1 MNGMTQSVNNANTF
15 RTPIETQLENAKRE
29 LLDVGLRNPLLNY
42 RTHSQSK
49 DGLSRKPLPRR
60 IEVVEELS
68 KEVLRLLVTDGRKLT
83 FLPKPESEKSND
95 QDDLLA
101 LLPII
106 EDSPEEL
113 FKRQTDSFLQT
124 KLIPQRLETNLL
136 EIFRLA
142 RTLEEERGAN
152 NLFLALGLLKWF
164 EAESSQEPRFAPLL
178 LIPVELERSNVRS
191 KFQMMYSGEEI
202 THNHSLAEKLN
213 EFGITL
219 PVPSD
224 MEALDVTAYFENVKT
239 VIKSQ
244 QGWEVQTDA
253 VHLAFFSFAKFLMYR
268 DLDPANWSSE
278 QKPQD
283 HPILKALL
291 GEGFSF
297 EPSEFLDDNHLD
309 DRLKPADL
317 NHVLDADSSQTV
329 VIHDVRTGRNLVVEG
344 PPGTGKSQTI
354 TNMIADGVARG
365 KRVLFVAEKMAA
377 LEVVKRRLD
386 SVGLGDACLELH
398 SHKTNKKAVLAE
410 LKHTLEISQPSQKIA
425 QSKLEELTKV
435 REQLNAYAS
444 VVNTP
449 MSSSGITPI
458 RAFGELQQLHDS
470 FENTVLPLEERI
482 LLRWNPDDLER
493 KQQLLSRL
501 SNWLLNYG
509 QPSQHPFWGSQKTV
523 FTPLEQRDIQ
533 LTVTQALE
541 ATKRLQQSAQVVSKE
556 LQHLPNSLNYSDAR
570 QLAAVV
576 AKASRAPDLNGILLE
591 PDNWV
596 QSSSQI
602 TAILKHGQ
610 DLQQLHKRFDA
621 QLEANS
627 WGQDVREEYDTI
639 KMRGTSMFRV
649 FFSAYRKA
657 QLRLRSLYK
666 GQPDRDLDKQLEVL
680 KAILHEKQLSTDFA
694 AGITVG
700 AMFFGVHWKGH
711 NSQFEK
717 LQVIADW
724 VSTMHQEM
732 LSGVLPDWTIQFL
745 SNTPKINDANALVE
759 LENAIVA
766 FEPAIQKALV
776 MLELDEN
783 VRFGEDNPLISQ
795 PLKKL
800 EGLLAA
806 WESQIPE
813 LQPMTRY
820 TVLADELKKEDLGAA
835 HQTALEKPELAEHLQ
850 ELLRRAW
857 LEAHLAQTYHEH
869 PILAQ
874 FDQAE
879 QDALVTRF
887 RELDEMSYRFNRS
900 NIAKIH
906 WGNLPNLQANIGQGS
921 VLKRQFELKARHMP
935 IRKLIANAGNIIQ
948 KLKPVF
954 MMSPLSIANFLAP
967 GTLEFDLVIFDEAS
981 QVKPADAFGAILRG
995 KQIVVVGDSKQLPP
1009 TSFFERMISGEETDW
1024 EFEDSATADIPSILG
1039 LFRSKNCDKQM
1050 LRWHYRSRHESLIA
1064 VSNRLFYDNKL
1075 VIFPSSG
1082 TNLENVGLKFRYLP
1096 HTIYDRGGSRAN
1108 LEEAKAVAQA
1118 VFEHIK
1124 TQSNVGL
1131 GVVTFSMA
1139 QQRAIEDQLEL
1150 LRRVHPESEAFF
1162 NTNSPEPF
1170 FVKNLENVQGDE
1182 RDVIFISVGYGFD
1195 AARKLTMN
1203 FGPVNKKDGEKRL
1216 NVLFTRA
1223 RERCEV
1229 FSNFTADQLSTT
1241 SDSPAG
1247 VRALKTYL
1255 HQAQTGKTELPI
1267 ETAREPD
1274 SPFEVSVCD
1283 ALIAR
1288 GHAVKTQIGVAG
1300 YFIDLAVVHPEFP
1313 GRYLLGI
1320 ECDGATYH
1328 SARSARDRDRLRQ
1341 RVLENLGWKIHR
1353 IWSTDYFRHP
1363 AREID
1368 RVLEAIERARV
1379 ASPTKLPESEVNS
1392 PIETSTLAQPVS
1404 LERHVQNEIAKYV
1417 MAQLD
1422 VHLGGLELH
1431 EINLNKLATWIE
1443 EVVNVESPIHFEEAV
1458 RRVANSAGVQRLGN
1472 RIRGTFERAVA
1483 SLVRSG
1489 RIQKLGDFLWSS
1501 NMIQAPIRNR
1511 VEQSTPRQFDL
1522 ICDQEITACITR
1534 GIAASFGM
1542 ARGDV
1547 GSTVVRMLGFGR
1559 LTENMQSRIDAIVQ
1573 RLIDEKRLV
1582 LQADQLILPPMS

>member
-1 MNGMTQSVNNANTF
+1 MTQPTNDANTL
-15 RTPIETQLENAKRE
+15 RSPIETQLENARRE

-49 DGLSRKPLPRR
+49 EGLSRKPLPRR

-68 KEVLRLLVTDGRKLT
+68 KEVLQLLVTDGRKLT
-83 FLPKPESEKSND
+83 FLPKPENEGNND
-95 QDDLLA
+95 NDNA
-101 LLPII
+101 LEFLPVI
-106 EDSPEEL
+106 EEPPEEL
-113 FKRQTDSFLQT
+113 LKRQTDSFLQT
-124 KLIPQRLETNLL
+124 KLTPQRLETNLL
-136 EIFRLA
+136 EIFRMA

-191 KFQMMYSGEEI
+191 KFQVMYLGEEVV
-202 THNHSLAEKLN
+202 HNHSLAEKLN

-219 PVPSD
+219 PVPSE
-224 MEALDVTAYFENVKT
+224 MEALDITAYFENVKT
-239 VIKSQ
+239 AIKSH
-244 QGWEVQTDA
+244 QGWEVQIDA

-291 GEGFSF
+291 GDGFSF
-297 EPSEFLDDNHLD
+297 EPSEFSDEDHLD
-309 DRLKPADL
+309 NRLKPADL

-410 LKHTLEISQPSQKIA
+410 LKHTLEISQPNQKIA

-435 REQLNAYAS
+435 REQLNAYSS

-449 MSSSGITPI
+449 MSSSEITPY
-458 RAFGELQQLHDS
+458 RAFGELQQLRDR
-470 FENTVLPLEERI
+470 FDNTVLPLEENI
-482 LLRWNPDDLER
+482 LLHWNPSDLER
-493 KQQLLSRL
+493 KQQLLLNLSR
-501 SNWLLNYG
+501 WLLDHG

-523 FTPLEQRDIQ
+523 YTPLEERDIR
-533 LTVTQALE
+533 LVVTRALE
-541 ATKRLQQSAQVVSKE
+541 ATKHLQQSAQAVSKE
-556 LQHLPNSLNYSDAR
+556 LNLPNSLNYSDTQ
-570 QLAAVV
+570 QLKAAV
-576 AKASRAPDLNGILLE
+576 AKASRAPDLNGVLLE
-591 PDNWV
+591 PEDWAR
-596 QSSSQI
+596 SSNQI
-602 TAILKHGQ
+602 TALLKNGQ
-610 DLQQLHKRFDA
+610 DLQQLHKRFDT
-621 QLEANS
+621 QLEANA
-627 WGQDVREEYDTI
+627 WGQDVNEEYNTLKI
-639 KMRGTSMFRV
+639 HGKSLFKV
-649 FFSAYRKA
+649 LFSAYRKA
-657 QLRLRSLYK
+657 QARLRSLYK

-680 KAILHEKQLSTDFA
+680 KTILREKQLSADFVA
-694 AGITVG
+694 VSAVG
-700 AMFFGVHWKGH
+700 VTLFGGQWKERH
-711 NSQFEK
+711 SQFEM

-724 VSTMHQEM
+724 VQTMHQEIK
-732 LSGVLPDWTIQFL
+732 SKVLPDWMIQFL
-745 SNTPKINDANALVE
+745 SGKSKVNNLNVLAE
-759 LENAIVA
+759 LENAIIA
-766 FEPAIQKALV
+766 FEPAIQKVLR
-776 MLELDEN
+776 MLDLDEN
-783 VRFGEDNPLISQ
+783 MRFGRENSLIAQ

-800 EGLLAA
+800 EELLMV

-813 LQPMTRY
+813 LQPLTRY
-820 TVLADELKKEDLGAA
+820 TVLADELEKEDLGTV
-835 HQTALEKPELAEHLQ
+835 HQVALEKPELAEHLQ
-850 ELLRRAW
+850 GLLRRAW
-857 LEAHLAQTYHEH
+857 LEAYLAQTYREH

-874 FDQAE
+874 FDRAE

-887 RELDEMSYRFNRS
+887 RELDEMSYTFNRS

-906 WGNLPNLQANIGQGS
+906 WESLPNLQVNAGQVA

-935 IRKLIANAGNIIQ
+935 IRKLIANAGNVIQ

-967 GTLEFDLVIFDEAS
+967 GKLEFDLVIFDEAS

-1009 TSFFERMISGEETDW
+1009 TSFFERTISGEETDW
-1024 EFEDSATADIPSILG
+1024 ELEDSATADIPSVLG
-1039 LFRSKNCDKQM
+1039 LFKSKNVPDRM

-1082 TNLENVGLKFRYLP
+1082 TNLESGGLKLRHLP
-1096 HTIYDRGGSRAN
+1096 NTSYDRGNSRTN

-1118 VFEHIK
+1118 VLEHVK
-1124 TQSNVGL
+1124 TQSNIGL
-1131 GVVTFSMA
+1131 GVVAFSMA

-1150 LRRVHPESEAFF
+1150 LRRIHPESEAFF

-1182 RDVIFISVGYGFD
+1182 RDVIFISVGYGLD

-1255 HQAQTGKTELPI
+1255 HQAQTGKTELPT

-1274 SPFEVSVCD
+1274 SPFEVSVRD

-1300 YFIDLAVVHPEFP
+1300 YFLDLAVVHPEFP

-1368 RVLEAIERARV
+1368 RVIEAIERARV
-1379 ASPTKLPESEVNS
+1379 ALPTKLPEPEVNS
-1392 PIETSTLAQPVS
+1392 PIATPILAQPVP

-1417 MAQLD
+1417 MAQPD
-1422 VHLGGLELH
+1422 VQLRGLELH
-1431 EINLNKLATWIE
+1431 EINLNMLSAWVE

-1458 RRVANSAGVQRLGN
+1458 RRVANSVGIQRLGS
-1472 RIRGTFERAVA
+1472 RIRETFERAVA

-1501 NMIQAPIRNR
+1501 NMLQAPIRNR
-1511 VEQSTPRQFDL
+1511 AEQSTLRQFDL
-1522 ICDQEITACITR
+1522 ICDQEITACITQV
-1534 GIAASFGM
+1534 IADSFGM
-1542 ARGDV
+1542 ARADV

-1559 LTENMQSRIDAIVQ
+1559 LTESINTRISTLTQ